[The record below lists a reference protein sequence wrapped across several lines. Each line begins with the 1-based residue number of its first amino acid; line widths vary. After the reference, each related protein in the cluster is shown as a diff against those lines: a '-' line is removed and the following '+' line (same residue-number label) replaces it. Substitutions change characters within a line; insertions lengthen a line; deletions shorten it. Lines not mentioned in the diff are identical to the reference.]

1 MKRGL
6 TIAMAAGLILFCA
19 AIVTIYVSIGSII
32 VDTIEAE
39 GTRLTQT
46 GVSLEEADFSPTTG
60 TTTLLRMKVENPK
73 GFSAPHAFNFAK
85 VELWVDPETL
95 ATDTLHIKSLLL
107 IAPEIIYELSSST
120 DNLRTLKSY
129 IQNASGTPLSGKKL
143 RIDNFYVKNGV
154 VIVKAEGL
162 QGQRKTARLNDIH
175 LKDIGRQENG
185 LPPAQA
191 IEQMMV
197 PLLRETTLAALN
209 TDLKLSDQARNIL
222 NGALDETEK
231 AFEAI
236 KDLLNR

>member
-46 GVSLEEADFSPTTG
+46 GVSLAEADFSPTTG
-60 TTTLLRMKVENPK
+60 TTTLLHMKVENPK

-129 IQNASGTPLSGKKL
+129 IQNASGAPLSGKKL

-154 VIVKAEGL
+154 VIVKAKDL

-185 LPPAQA
+185 LAPAQA
-191 IEQMMV
+191 IEQMLA

-231 AFEAI
+231 AFDAI
-236 KDLLNR
+236 KGLLNR